1 VNVAVVSPAA
11 VYGPSPSVA
20 HPLPLT
26 IPDVVGAI
34 KNAGGGF
41 TISEGLNIHSYIHTL
56 DLAEI
61 YLILVSDAL
70 GQRTQPEATGDE
82 PEIWGPRAYYFG
94 GAEEILFADY
104 MAAIVSVLVEKGYI
118 KYAAL
123 RKLDIETAARAS
135 GAVTTAPDAPPPPPD
150 SWAMHIAIMF
160 GVDMRV
166 RSTRASKLG
175 WQPRQSSLR
184 DTMEEV
190 FGRYVALKQQEWSSL
205 LNS

>member
-1 VNVAVVSPAA
+1 
-11 VYGPSPSVA
+11 
-20 HPLPLT
+20 LPLT
-26 IPDVVGAI
+26 IPDVVRAI

-41 TISEGLNIHSYIHTL
+41 TIREGLNLHSYIHTL

-70 GQRTQPEATGDE
+70 GERSSQAEASGEE

-104 MAAIVSVLVEKGYI
+104 MAGIVSVLVEKGVI
-118 KYAAL
+118 KDTTL

-135 GAVTTAPDAPPPPPD
+135 GAVPTTPDGPAPPPD

-175 WQPRQSSLR
+175 WQPRQPSLR
-184 DTMEEV
+184 DTLEEV
-190 FGRYVALKQQEWSSL
+190 IGSYVAKQQE
-205 LNS
+205 